1 MKTVCTLYSRA
12 YRVIF
17 VAPVLGSLLALG
29 GCAGALPAQDADFG
43 DPRPLMNLVMA
54 GQIEPNT
61 PLPARADG
69 SVTLTPLCA
78 LLGYLTAGPAIDLL
92 LSKGADVN
100 KPCRTLSGGDALNRA
115 LAEIA
120 GTPNL
125 PLDIVALA
133 AVNRGTIPSPYTAN
147 PMYRPQDLPALYA
160 SADKLIQR
168 GARSKTGSMSLEQ
181 IKQRVNN
188 GIDAGNQNV
197 AEQKERLA
205 ERNKNSIFNAE
216 TLGAVVAIAGAT
228 ASNYAAQ
235 SNQRNSQAAGAA
247 VPLAQL
253 RPIPSSTKVTTVAS
267 SVAGLPSPNTPIQQ
281 PAQISGGLDSQKLYT
296 YRVDSKFRGIGET
309 EAAGCK
315 AAEKDAADWSPT
327 LADDNRK
334 LLSRGSCSCTN
345 GYSNF
350 FGKAL
355 ECTIPYKMEI
365 TSPNNPNTRSGPS
378 AGVSK

>member
-1 MKTVCTLYSRA
+1 MKTVLTLHSLGR
-12 YRVIF
+12 RSIF
-17 VAPVLGSLLALG
+17 FAPVLGSLLALG

-61 PLPARADG
+61 PLPARTDG

-78 LLGYLTAGPAIDLL
+78 MLGYLTSAPAVDVLL
-92 LSKGADVN
+92 NKGADVN
-100 KPCRTLSGGDALNRA
+100 RPCRTRSGGDAFNRA
-115 LAEIA
+115 LAALNE
-120 GTPNL
+120 TPEL
-125 PLDIVALA
+125 PLDIVIA
-133 AVNRGTIPSPYTAN
+133 AAISRGTIPSPYTAN

-181 IKQRVNN
+181 IKQRVNK

-247 VPLAQL
+247 LPLAQL
-253 RPIPSSTKVTTVAS
+253 QPIPSSTKATAVAS
-267 SVAGLPSPNTPIQQ
+267 SAAGL
-281 PAQISGGLDSQKLYT
+281 SGG
-296 YRVDSKFRGIGET
+296 
-309 EAAGCK
+309 
-315 AAEKDAADWSPT
+315 
-327 LADDNRK
+327 
-334 LLSRGSCSCTN
+334 
-345 GYSNF
+345 
-350 FGKAL
+350 
-355 ECTIPYKMEI
+355 
-365 TSPNNPNTRSGPS
+365 NTRSDSAAPTMTVTPSPVVGMNDRIYFAYTAQLVHSEPVCSTEGPTDTHGPLAKIKPLPVRADNAPWDLMTPQPVTKAACEAWIQRCLARQEGS
-378 AGVSK
+378 LCH